1 MTAENAV
8 PGTPLKNMDTHKG
21 NCASA
26 PGWALKPRPTA
37 SATATMVMVRA
48 SGLSCMMMRMPLTMT
63 TPNVRMTAPPNT
75 GVGMTEQSALTLGHS
90 PATTMMPPATAT
102 TWRLNT
108 RVIPSRPT
116 SALAEMVGPLL
127 NRAENA
133 LVIACVKMTPRVS
146 SLVGM
151 RSSVSIVVAD
161 VSPRS
166 SATPQMARNA
176 MVMQASR
183 GNSIPQCSGSGN
195 ANHAACSTGPK
206 STRPSAAASAKPTAS
221 PMSGAA
227 PCRKP
232 RPNTLNARTV
242 SKVTPASR

>member
-1 MTAENAV
+1 
-8 PGTPLKNMDTHKG
+8 
-21 NCASA
+21 
-26 PGWALKPRPTA
+26 
-37 SATATMVMVRA
+37 MVMVRA

-116 SALAEMVGPLL
+116 SALARNGGAVVEQGGKRARDRLREDDAARLL
-127 NRAENA
+127 LGGHA
-133 LVIACVKMTPRVS
+133 LFGEHRGGRRVAQK
-146 SLVGM
+146 LGHA
-151 RSSVSIVVAD
+151 AD
-161 VSPRS
+161 GQKRDGDAGV
-166 SATPQMARNA
+166 Q
-176 MVMQASR
+176 
-183 GNSIPQCSGSGN
+183 GELYPQCSGSGN